1 MAKQSNDQDNERYW
15 SIAIGLYPGVLF
27 GYRAYQ
33 EESFTTHVIY
43 LPFIDFAIEIE
54 H

>member
-1 MAKQSNDQDNERYW
+1 MAKQSNDQNDEKYW
-15 SIAIGLYPGVLF
+15 SIAIGLYPGVLI
-27 GYRAYQ
+27 GYRAY
-33 EESFTTHVIY
+33 EEKDFTTHVIY